1 MVKRENNPIAPFI
14 RQNMMPSVW
23 CPGCGIGVV
32 VNTFLQTVQRLKFT
46 EGDIC
51 LVSSGISCTGKIA
64 DYLTFKRLDA
74 AKQDVF
80 KAALDFKR
88 KNKDLKVFAFANDN
102 DLLASGA
109 DGLIDLCRSGADVVV
124 IYINSYTYQ
133 LFTEHRKFNTAP
145 FIRNTNVAELES
157 PFNLPHLAAEY
168 GASYVARWTPLHCR
182 RLSFSIKEALYHK
195 GVAFI
200 EVISPCLMYFS
211 SEQGPGITLD
221 RMGLYL
227 SHAVIKE
234 NEPFGN
240 LDTRN
245 KKEIIIG
252 RFLNR

>member
-1 MVKRENNPIAPFI
+1 MVKRENNPIEPFI
-14 RQNMMPSVW
+14 RQDMMPSVW

-64 DYLTFKRLDA
+64 DYLTFKRVDA
-74 AKQDVF
+74 AKKDVF
-80 KAALDFKR
+80 KAALDIKR
-88 KNKDLKVFAFANDN
+88 KNKDLKVVVFANDN

-109 DGLIDLCRSGADVVV
+109 DGLIALCRTGADVVV
-124 IYINSYTYQ
+124 IYINSYIYQ
-133 LFTEHRKFNTAP
+133 LFAEHRKFDAAP
-145 FIRNTNVAELES
+145 FIRYTKVSELES
-157 PFNLPHLAAEY
+157 PFNLPHLAAEH

-182 RLSFSIKEALYHK
+182 RLSFSIKEAFSHK
-195 GVAFI
+195 GIAFI

-234 NEPFGN
+234 NEPFEN

>member
-1 MVKRENNPIAPFI
+1 MVKRENNPIEPFLH
-14 RQNMMPSVW
+14 QDMMPSVW

-32 VNTFLQTVQRLKFT
+32 VNTFLQTIQRLKFT
-46 EGDIC
+46 ADDIC

-64 DYLTFKRLDA
+64 DYLTFKRVDA
-74 AKQDVF
+74 ANKDVF

-88 KNKDLKVFAFANDN
+88 KNKHYKVVVFANDN

-109 DGLIDLCRSGADVVV
+109 DGLIDLCRTGAEVVV

-133 LFTEHRKFNTAP
+133 LFTEHRKFEAAP
-145 FIRNTNVAELES
+145 FIRNTKVPEFVS
-157 PFNLPHLAAEY
+157 PFNIPHLAAAY
-168 GASYVARWTPLHCR
+168 GASYIARWTPLHCR
-182 RLSFSIKEALYHK
+182 RLSFSIKDALFHK

-200 EVISPCLMYFS
+200 EIISPCLMYFS

-227 SHAVIKE
+227 SRAVIKE
-234 NEPFGN
+234 NEPCEN